1 MKKVLPLLCSAIL
14 GLTMLPATLTHADE
28 TVNQEDIHFPK
39 VEDSYL
45 KQVYRY
51 EYDHVAR
58 LNTGLTKDQF
68 RHLLGNP
75 QFREGVFFVKVWN
88 YVLDIRIPNT
98 QDYKRCQLR
107 IDFDKD
113 NLAETLSWKGA
124 DCQNFIYPA
133 STTVIQQVN
142 PAVTEV
148 LNLSADA
155 LFKFDGSSLN
165 DLLPQGRV
173 ELDNLALNIN
183 NVYSQVNK
191 IHLIGHTDRLGN
203 DAYNYQLGLD
213 RAKSVHK
220 YLNSKGIPNHVI
232 SYSSQGESQALTDG
246 CYTIKNKQALQ
257 QCLQPDRRVTVEITG
272 VKAK

>member
-1 MKKVLPLLCSAIL
+1 M
-14 GLTMLPATLTHADE
+14 
-28 TVNQEDIHFPK
+28 
-39 VEDSYL
+39 
-45 KQVYRY
+45 
-51 EYDHVAR
+51 
-58 LNTGLTKDQF
+58 
-68 RHLLGNP
+68 
-75 QFREGVFFVKVWN
+75 
-88 YVLDIRIPNT
+88 
-98 QDYKRCQLR
+98 
-107 IDFDKD
+107 
-113 NLAETLSWKGA
+113 
-124 DCQNFIYPA
+124 
-133 STTVIQQVN
+133 
-142 PAVTEV
+142 TEV

-232 SYSSQGESQALTDG
+232 SYSTQGESQPLTDG
-246 CYTIKNKQALQ
+246 CYIVKNKQALQ
-257 QCLQPDRRVTVEITG
+257 QCLQPDRRVTVEISGT
-272 VKAK
+272 KK